1 MSTRS
6 QKRKTNHQNGT
17 ENVSENLVSPVLVG
31 GMDPSEPDVMV
42 AGPSKDK
49 SSSVEN
55 SILDLRISAMTF
67 NPRCNWEHS
76 APENLTKIR
85 ICRKIIAKSKTK
97 FISWNRQ

>member
-42 AGPSKDK
+42 AGPSKAK
-49 SSSVEN
+49 SPSVEN
-55 SILDLRISAMTF
+55 SILDLRISFEEEFTSEIKRLLF
-67 NPRCNWEHS
+67 ESRENFWRC
-76 APENLTKIR
+76 
-85 ICRKIIAKSKTK
+85 
-97 FISWNRQ
+97 